1 MPLLSP
7 PECCSPQSFPIFF
20 HENETKKTRRFIFFS
35 DFLPDSHACF
45 DSEIKCPFLWGF
57 WWHSSFVYFFPVG
70 LSTVI
75 MFKIFLK
82 ILGFFFGFMISDSKA
97 VFIYVILVRVVKQ
110 KYYSPPSKD
119 SLSLLQS
126 PGLVQ
131 TFKEFI

>member
-1 MPLLSP
+1 
-7 PECCSPQSFPIFF
+7 
-20 HENETKKTRRFIFFS
+20 
-35 DFLPDSHACF
+35 
-45 DSEIKCPFLWGF
+45 
-57 WWHSSFVYFFPVG
+57 
-70 LSTVI
+70 

-97 VFIYVILVRVVKQ
+97 VFIYVILMRVVKQ

-131 TFKEFI
+131 TFKEFIWDIVFFRCILKIIYFLAVLSFTAAQAFSLVVASGASL